1 MAKTKNVFFC
11 QECGYDSPKWLGRCP
26 GCGVW
31 NSMKEELVRKGNSG
45 VTRPLIQ
52 AKPQPIKA
60 VEVQPLP
67 RMASGI
73 SEVDRVLGGGIVPG
87 SLLLLGGDPGI
98 GKSTLA
104 LQAALSIAS
113 SGQVVLYVSGEES
126 AAQIRMRA
134 ERLGPLPDSLL
145 LLATTE
151 LEGVLQ
157 EAEQINPAL
166 MIIDSIQTL
175 YLPEIASTPGSVSQV
190 RECTGRLLRLAK
202 EKTISTLII
211 GHVTKDGAI
220 AGPRVLEHMVD
231 GVLYFEGDR
240 SHAFRVLR
248 AIKNR
253 FGGTHEAGIF
263 SMTQKGL
270 MEVENPSALLLA
282 ERPSDAPGSTVF
294 ACMEGARPLLIEIQA
309 LVSLTCFGTPRRTAA
324 GFDTGRLALLAAVLE
339 KRMSLSLSS
348 QDIYINVIGGLEA
361 GEPAADLAV
370 VSALVSSFRG
380 QSLDPHTVIM
390 GEVGLT
396 GEVRAV
402 PQVELRIREALRL
415 GYNRFIVP
423 KGNLK
428 DAKAAGAKDVVP
440 VSTIQ
445 EMLKAGLI
453 EKAKK

>member
-1 MAKTKNVFFC
+1 M
-11 QECGYDSPKWLGRCP
+11 
-26 GCGVW
+26 
-31 NSMKEELVRKGNSG
+31 
-45 VTRPLIQ
+45 
-52 AKPQPIKA
+52 
-60 VEVQPLP
+60 
-67 RMASGI
+67 
-73 SEVDRVLGGGIVPG
+73 
-87 SLLLLGGDPGI
+87 
-98 GKSTLA
+98 
-104 LQAALSIAS
+104 
-113 SGQVVLYVSGEES
+113 
-126 AAQIRMRA
+126 
-134 ERLGPLPDSLL
+134 
-145 LLATTE
+145 
-151 LEGVLQ
+151 
-157 EAEQINPAL
+157 
-166 MIIDSIQTL
+166 
-175 YLPEIASTPGSVSQV
+175 
-190 RECTGRLLRLAK
+190 LRLAK